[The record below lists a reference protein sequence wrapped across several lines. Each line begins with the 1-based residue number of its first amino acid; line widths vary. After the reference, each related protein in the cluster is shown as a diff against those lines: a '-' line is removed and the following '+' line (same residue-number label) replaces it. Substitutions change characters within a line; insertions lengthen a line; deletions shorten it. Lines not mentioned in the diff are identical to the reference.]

1 MLELL
6 KYIILSS
13 LEFINVYE
21 RLDMVNIFC
30 SNSKRKRLP
39 ALFRFIAA
47 VS

>member
-21 RLDMVNIFC
+21 RLDMVSIFC
-30 SNSKRKRLP
+30 SNSKRRRTP
-39 ALFRFIAA
+39 ALFRFILA